1 MIPLCRWSLPRLCGF
16 PSTDRTGYCLRRP
29 ITSSRRA
36 SPSFRVSPS
45 NTYPTAAT
53 VESSHGLSLPTALQA
68 SEVHF
73 SRASPTRYVPS
84 SGFGYPL
91 DGLLPRKPCRFCF
104 APAALLGFALRRFPL
119 PKGLRDVSAGKNP
132 LAVSLSVTSDTNAG
146 PAGQTSTSR
155 SIPSGSAL
163 RSYGFLSRRPPAPPL
178 SFTPS
183 GLSREDLDGTSPVL
197 LSRASQ
203 NPTITRQEPPAPQ
216 SVNRSSPGFS
226 HRCTGVHDA

>member
-16 PSTDRTGYCLRRP
+16 PSADRTGYCLRRP

-36 SPSFRVSPS
+36 SPSFRVFPS

-53 VESSHGLSLPTALQA
+53 VESSHGLSLPAALQA

-73 SRASPTRYVPS
+73 SQASPTRYVPS

-119 PKGLRDVSAGKNP
+119 PKGLHGVSAGKNP
-132 LAVSLSVTSDTNAG
+132 PAVSLPVNFRHECRTGRTSLDFWVHTFRKCLAVVRAFRPT
-146 PAGQTSTSR
+146 PAGASLELCPFRAS
-155 SIPSGSAL
+155 P
-163 RSYGFLSRRPPAPPL
+163 RRP
-178 SFTPS
+178 
-183 GLSREDLDGTSPVL
+183 
-197 LSRASQ
+197 
-203 NPTITRQEPPAPQ
+203 
-216 SVNRSSPGFS
+216 
-226 HRCTGVHDA
+226 